1 MSFYLSYFFCFVSFQ
16 STSRF
21 LYYPLQELEKMK
33 EIAKL
38 KQLPP
43 VYTGKWA
50 SATDEEV
57 QEELAKGT
65 PYTYRFRVPKEG
77 SLKINDLIRGEVI
90 SAIFI

>member
-1 MSFYLSYFFCFVSFQ
+1 
-16 STSRF
+16 
-21 LYYPLQELEKMK
+21 MK

-50 SATDEEV
+50 NATRKEV
-57 QEELAKGT
+57 EEELAKGT

-77 SLKINDLIRGEVI
+77 ALKINDLIRGEVRD
-90 SAIFI
+90 SPSFVLVLYSFNCLVLSD

>member
-1 MSFYLSYFFCFVSFQ
+1 
-16 STSRF
+16 
-21 LYYPLQELEKMK
+21 MK

-50 SATDEEV
+50 TVSDEEV
-57 QEELAKGT
+57 QEELDKGI

-77 SLKINDLIRGEVI
+77 RLMINDLIRGEVSPI
-90 SAIFI
+90 G